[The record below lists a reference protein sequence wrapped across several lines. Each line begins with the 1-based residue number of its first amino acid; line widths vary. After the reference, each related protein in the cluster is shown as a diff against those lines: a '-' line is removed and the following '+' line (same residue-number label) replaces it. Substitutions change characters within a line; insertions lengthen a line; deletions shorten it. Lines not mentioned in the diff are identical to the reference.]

1 MSTKPPAKP
10 SAKPP
15 VKPLAESAKP
25 PVRKPV
31 RRPVNLDSVEPP
43 SQKIE
48 PDPDTSEEEEK
59 YAPERKEK
67 EKEREK
73 EEDAFSKY
81 RDLEGS
87 DSDTG
92 DASSDSDQ
100 DSEDQTNEKV
110 KARRETE
117 KIKAKEI
124 EKAKEKMK
132 QSQIQNQK
140 RNQKAL
146 NTKKIKAPN
155 LGPAQLIK
163 AVQNQTALKSDDDD
177 DLVSKQV
184 IQVLASPSG
193 CLLTEPHRIFTGG
206 RQSTGTAFYISDHC
220 LITCYHVVRNAS
232 ELKILDQGSPV
243 TVHVVTVNP
252 TVDLALLWTTRKG
265 VAMRVAPET
274 EVLRSGDNFT
284 GHGFPLGHPNLKKTA
299 GILSGWEGYMC
310 QTSVPSNP
318 GSSGGPLVAAKT
330 GNVVA
335 ITASGI
341 LRASNVAFGVP
352 AFYVRQHVSCTLAM
366 LSEKVNERIESRWE
380 KGFRPEQ
387 LDKYAKRYVEKMEQE
402 KESKL
407 RGYERMPTTLLV
419 DTPRWD
425 MLFQKATR
433 DDMQLRNLKK
443 YDPGIIVNVV
453 IPGGP
458 FDKCGIESGDMLLFI
473 DGSPI
478 DAFGMF
484 APKSRIV
491 IMDSPRIRLDFYVK
505 NHLPGDVIKVKYN
518 PMGEAGKVH
527 EVDYRLMADKDFPTR
542 PVYWLTEEIDYEIF
556 AGVIFEETTESLLEG
571 EDFEMRQNADVLEK
585 LTLKAAHEPSVTVV
599 KVLAG
604 AYLSCKR
611 LLMPGDVID
620 TVNSIKVKSLE
631 DLRAAI
637 ASEIA
642 QKTPAFQFKTM
653 MPRYATVSVRTIR
666 TQENKLALQNG
677 YKPSELYEM
686 LDAAF
691 KNEPESNEPVEDCA
705 RAT

>member
-1 MSTKPPAKP
+1 MFTKPPAQ
-10 SAKPP
+10 PP
-15 VKPLAESAKP
+15 VKPAVNPPVKP
-25 PVRKPV
+25 PVRKPI

-43 SQKIE
+43 SAKIE
-48 PDPDTSEEEEK
+48 TDPEILEESKYEPKRKESKEEK
-59 YAPERKEK
+59 S
-67 EKEREK
+67 
-73 EEDAFSKY
+73 DAFSKY
-81 RDLEGS
+81 RDEEGS
-87 DSDTG
+87 DSDSDSDTG
-92 DASSDSDQ
+92 ESDSDQ
-100 DSEDQTNEKV
+100 GSTEELTSDNEANERMKEKAPYENEALQKL
-110 KARRETE
+110 KARE
-117 KIKAKEI
+117 
-124 EKAKEKMK
+124 KEKEKEKEK
-132 QSQIQNQK
+132 QK
-140 RNQKAL
+140 EKAL
-146 NTKKIKAPN
+146 NAKTKAGKNKI
-155 LGPAQLIK
+155 PAQK
-163 AVQNQTALKSDDDD
+163 QAALKESEYEE
-177 DLVSKQV
+177 LVSKQV

-193 CLLTEPHRIFTGG
+193 CSLTEPHRLFTGG
-206 RQSTGTAFYISDHC
+206 RQSTGTAFYISDYC

-284 GHGFPLGHPNLKKTA
+284 GHGFPLGHPNLKQTA

-366 LSEKVNERIESRWE
+366 LSEKPNERIESRWE
-380 KGFRPEQ
+380 QSYRPEA
-387 LDKYAKRYVEKMEQE
+387 LDKHAKRYVEKMEKE

-433 DDMQLRNLKK
+433 DDMQLRKLMK
-443 YDPGIIVNVV
+443 YKPGIIVNVV

-458 FDKCGIESGDMLLFI
+458 FDKCGIQSGDMLLSI

-478 DAFGMF
+478 DTFGMF
-484 APKSRIV
+484 VPRSKIV
-491 IMDSPRIRLDFYVK
+491 MMDTPRIRLDFYVK
-505 NHLPGDVIKVKYN
+505 NHLPGDVIEVKYN
-518 PMGEAGKVH
+518 PMGKVGKVLGAKY
-527 EVDYRLMADKDFPTR
+527 VAMADKEFPTR

-585 LTLKAAHEPSVTVV
+585 LTLKAACEPSVTVV
-599 KVLAG
+599 NVLAG

-637 ASEIA
+637 ASEINA
-642 QKTPAFQFKTM
+642 KTPAFQFKTM

-666 TQENKLALQNG
+666 TQEHKLALQNG
-677 YKPSELYEM
+677 YEPSELYQK
-686 LDAAF
+686 LDKAF
-691 KNEPESNEPVEDCA
+691 KNEPEDKEPVEDCA